1 MYKFHSAGM
10 IQSIWYSHKV
20 NVRIGFINYENQMI
34 KNNIFILILIVYWFI
49 HQRINRLNDYSKL
62 FTIDILL
69 IDLLKT
75 SVISKTKTQG

>member
-1 MYKFHSAGM
+1 M

-20 NVRIGFINYENQMI
+20 NVRIGFITYENQMI

-69 IDLLKT
+69 IDLLKKN
-75 SVISKTKTQG
+75 VISKTKTQG